1 MPPRPKQE
9 IISEMF
15 RIQKLLKETP
25 CLSLIDRQVQL
36 RIYQLRSIAL
46 TNEINERKKRPT
58 KNTGE
63 FAI

>member
-36 RIYQLRSIAL
+36 RKELD
-46 TNEINERKKRPT
+46 EINERKKRPT